1 MNDDG
6 IPQLSDFGRS
16 RFIDHRGFT
25 TTLAGSARYM
35 APELISAESDVN
47 FDDDAYDALENQASP
62 KLTKET
68 DVFAFSM
75 VALEVSEVFRFPILQ
90 ISRASARLFILTALL
105 RQATFWLLITNNF
118 VQILTGKLPFF
129 YLRQDTTVIAYVQD
143 GKRPERGRCLPTT
156 FTDPTWSLLV
166 DCWDADPVN
175 RPNMGT
181 VVGRL
186 WLMSSSFFGCYSLL
200 YEFSH
205 MF

>member
-90 ISRASARLFILTALL
+90 ISRASARLFILTPLL
-105 RQATFWLLITNNF
+105 RQATF
-118 VQILTGKLPFF
+118 
-129 YLRQDTTVIAYVQD
+129 
-143 GKRPERGRCLPTT
+143 
-156 FTDPTWSLLV
+156 
-166 DCWDADPVN
+166 
-175 RPNMGT
+175 
-181 VVGRL
+181 
-186 WLMSSSFFGCYSLL
+186 
-200 YEFSH
+200 
-205 MF
+205 